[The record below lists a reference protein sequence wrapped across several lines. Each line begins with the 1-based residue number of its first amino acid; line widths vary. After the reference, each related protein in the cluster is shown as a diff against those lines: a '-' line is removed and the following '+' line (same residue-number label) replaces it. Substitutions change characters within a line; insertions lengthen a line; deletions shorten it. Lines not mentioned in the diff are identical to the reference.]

1 MPVRGEMEGEPGRS
15 CRPRDQTREPELTPR
30 RDEQQREPDASQR
43 AGKAGELGQRGG
55 SRTKTAARAV

>member
-1 MPVRGEMEGEPGRS
+1 VAVRGQMEGERGRS
-15 CRPRDQTREPELTPR
+15 RRPGGQTREPELTPR
-30 RDEQQREPDASQR
+30 RDEQQREPDTSQW